1 MSSGQILSWNFER
14 TNFKIVCRLPS
25 LLTAYR
31 LLLTVKV
38 TCSHC
43 SVSLQ
48 IDESKATSD
57 NFKIRCPKCQSMIPV
72 QSPKNA
78 APKSVAA
85 PAARN
90 WETQPAAT
98 FQKNSAVGGDDSEMA
113 NNADVMRVLA
123 AALRKT
129 SSGKAESDT
138 QPQKRALM
146 CLNPERNRA
155 TAERL
160 ADAGYKIFLADNPAQ
175 ATEKI
180 RDGEVDVIIFSWD
193 FAAKFSGTSV
203 LQQVINA
210 LPTIERRN
218 LFVVAIEDNSQTFN
232 MHEAFLRNLNLIV
245 NSNDLHH
252 LPSILYRA
260 LRDHNELYR
269 HFNKALTKAV

>member
-1 MSSGQILSWNFER
+1 M
-14 TNFKIVCRLPS
+14 
-25 LLTAYR
+25 
-31 LLLTVKV
+31 KV

-57 NFKIRCPKCQSMIPV
+57 NFKIRCPKCQNMIPV
-72 QSPKNA
+72 QSPK
-78 APKSVAA
+78 SVASKPVA
-85 PAARN
+85 PPPAARN
-90 WETQPAAT
+90 WETPPAAT
-98 FQKNSAVGGDDSEMA
+98 FQKNNAVNRDDSENS

-129 SSGKAESDT
+129 SGGKQESDGL
-138 QPQKRALM
+138 PQKRALM
-146 CLNPERNRA
+146 CLNPERNRS

-160 ADAGYKIFLADNPAQ
+160 ADAGYQIFLADNPAQ

-180 RDGEVDVIIFSWD
+180 RDGEIDVVVFSWD
-193 FAAKFSGTSV
+193 FAAKFSGASV
-203 LQQVINA
+203 LQQVANS
-210 LPTIERRN
+210 LSTSERRG
-218 LFVVAIEDNSQTFN
+218 LFVVAIEDNTQTYN

-245 NSNDLHH
+245 NSSDLHH

-269 HFNKALTKAV
+269 HFNKALSKAA